1 MLQVVVPIAL
11 VLVALAALVITKVA
25 SGSSSTAPTAS
36 KVVAG
41 SGAVSSSAGTT
52 ALPAGVL
59 SDVTSVS
66 PATLAAIG
74 ESSSSVSPIPTDIKK
89 SLTANDGKPEILF
102 VSAEYCPFCA
112 AQRWPLVVALSRFG
126 SFGGLSATHSSNTD
140 VFPDTKSFSFYGS
153 TYTSSSLNFTSVE
166 LQTNQVSGT
175 SYGTLQTLTF
185 AENMILSKFDAAPF
199 TSQSGS
205 IPFLDIA
212 NKYVSIGSGYTPQ
225 LLEGLSLRQIAV
237 QLNDKNSPVAAA
249 IDGEANRIVAAITAA
264 TGIQPQNGATTSP
277 TDTGS

>member
-1 MLQVVVPIAL
+1 
-11 VLVALAALVITKVA
+11 
-25 SGSSSTAPTAS
+25 
-36 KVVAG
+36 
-41 SGAVSSSAGTT
+41 
-52 ALPAGVL
+52 
-59 SDVTSVS
+59 
-66 PATLAAIG
+66 
-74 ESSSSVSPIPTDIKK
+74 
-89 SLTANDGKPEILF
+89 
-102 VSAEYCPFCA
+102 
-112 AQRWPLVVALSRFG
+112 
-126 SFGGLSATHSSNTD
+126 
-140 VFPDTKSFSFYGS
+140 
-153 TYTSSSLNFTSVE
+153 
-166 LQTNQVSGT
+166 
-175 SYGTLQTLTF
+175 
-185 AENMILSKFDAAPF
+185 MILSKFDAAPF